1 MTGRL
6 KRRFMTAGASVAAAL
21 LMFFGTAIIA
31 APSASAAS
39 GTISGNVQ
47 CFYGNNQVVGI
58 WVDAENG
65 TDGWATRWSDGMG
78 GNNYSYTLSQS
89 SNYTLHVG
97 CSGTPSSWG
106 SSMRTPKVSGN
117 YYNWVCSYSISY
129 GYFCAMS

>member
-65 TDGWATRWSDGMG
+65 TDGWATRWSAGW
-78 GNNYSYTLSQS
+78 
-89 SNYTLHVG
+89 
-97 CSGTPSSWG
+97 PS
-106 SSMRTPKVSGN
+106 
-117 YYNWVCSYSISY
+117 
-129 GYFCAMS
+129 A

>member
-1 MTGRL
+1 MI
-6 KRRFMTAGASVAAAL
+6 KKVRRQLAMAGVAL
-21 LMFFGTAIIA
+21 LAVFGMAFVA
-31 APSASAAS
+31 VPSASAAS

-89 SNYTLHVG
+89 SKYTLHVG

-106 SSMRTPKVSGN
+106 SSMTTPKVNGN
-117 YYNWVCSYSISY
+117 YYNWVCSYTTSM
-129 GYFCAMS
+129 GFFCAMS